1 MGPSSTKLHY
11 RSVRKFSCRRDSI
24 LTIVFAYSKPS
35 SDDLLSQTKH
45 CEVWGYDFSV
55 NSMGPQISNSHKHR
69 THFVKVGLAGTDAFG
84 PEVENKMYTLET
96 LMKMNGKHTSPSAFL
111 FLMCYGFRRP
121 YSHRHSQSRHRILG
135 IRDPKDPRLSLPRCR
150 KALALRSTPTG
161 DPHLEQK
168 L

>member
-96 LMKMNGKHTSPSAFL
+96 LMKMNGKHTSPSALL

-135 IRDPKDPRLSLPRCR
+135 IRDPKDTRVPLSRRR
-150 KALALRSTPTG
+150 KAFALRSTAT
-161 DPHLEQK
+161 
-168 L
+168 

>member
-1 MGPSSTKLHY
+1 M
-11 RSVRKFSCRRDSI
+11 RKFSCRRDSI

-96 LMKMNGKHTSPSAFL
+96 LMKMNGKHTSPSAL
-111 FLMCYGFRRP
+111 
-121 YSHRHSQSRHRILG
+121 
-135 IRDPKDPRLSLPRCR
+135 LS
-150 KALALRSTPTG
+150 
-161 DPHLEQK
+161 
-168 L
+168 